1 MLPLVQAHR
10 HQQGDGLRNAAAARK
25 GGDAFQAVDDQHT
38 KDGGRQHP
46 AQIPHHLRR
55 LLILGREHHKGQKAG
70 EHGGG
75 GAHCN
80 GQAHLDCGHAPT
92 SSPLFSASVPSAF
105 SIGLR
110 RARSRIRM
118 HPMEGS
124 KKLLEPKTARHTS
137 GAARPIRAL

>member
-25 GGDAFQAVDDQHT
+25 GGDAFQAVDNQHS
-38 KDGGRQHP
+38 KNSCGQHP

-55 LLILGREHHKGQKAG
+55 LLILGREHHKGQKTG

-75 GAHCN
+75 CAHRN
-80 GQAHLDCGHAPT
+80 GQAHLNGGHAPT
-92 SSPLFSASVPSAF
+92 SPVSSAGLSAF
-105 SIGLR
+105 SMGLR
-110 RARSRIRM
+110 RASSRIRM

-124 KKLLEPKTARHTS
+124 RKLPEPKNTRHAS